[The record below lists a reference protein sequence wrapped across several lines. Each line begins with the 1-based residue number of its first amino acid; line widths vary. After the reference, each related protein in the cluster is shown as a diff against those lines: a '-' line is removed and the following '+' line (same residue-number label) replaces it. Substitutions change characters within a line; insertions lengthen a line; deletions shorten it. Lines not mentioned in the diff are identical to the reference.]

1 MSGDKELRAHEAALE
16 STDQDDWD
24 MQRLGKV
31 QQLKVRWMYCG
42 EARGARELTGPP

>member
-1 MSGDKELRAHEAALE
+1 MSRDKELTAHEAALE

-31 QQLKVRWMYCG
+31 QQLKVRWNCSVG
-42 EARGARELTGPP
+42 RRVERVD

>member
-1 MSGDKELRAHEAALE
+1 MSRDKELRAHEAAVE

-31 QQLKVRWMYCG
+31 QQLKVRWNWSVGRRVERMN
-42 EARGARELTGPP
+42 